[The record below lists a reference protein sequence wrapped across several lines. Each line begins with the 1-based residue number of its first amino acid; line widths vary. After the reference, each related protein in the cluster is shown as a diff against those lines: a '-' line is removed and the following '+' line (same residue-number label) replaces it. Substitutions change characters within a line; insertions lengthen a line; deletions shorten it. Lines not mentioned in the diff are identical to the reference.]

1 MNFKEEFVKD
11 SKAILDLGIEEEG
24 KRQEKVEVFV
34 KEITHKNYKEL
45 CKENDLGLCLIAFV
59 DGKDKT
65 TMKKSINFLKDLQK
79 REDIKG
85 ESNDESKSSFR
96 MAVKG
101 RRSTNAV
108 VTRNPPIKILE
119 NLSVV
124 ARHAYGTVL
133 FTAALYKGANVE
145 NG

>member
-24 KRQEKVEVFV
+24 KRQEKVKVFV

-65 TMKKSINFLKDLQK
+65 TMKKSINLLKDLQK

-85 ESNDESKSSFR
+85 ESNVFLWLCKPR
-96 MAVKG
+96 G
-101 RRSTNAV
+101 TNAV
-108 VTRNPPIKILE
+108 VSRNQPIKMIE

-124 ARHAYGTVL
+124 ARHA
-133 FTAALYKGANVE
+133 
-145 NG
+145 

>member
-65 TMKKSINFLKDLQK
+65 TMKKSINLLKDLQK

-101 RRSTNAV
+101 SQYECGRDKKSANQNSRKPV
-108 VTRNPPIKILE
+108 GRGK
-119 NLSVV
+119 
-124 ARHAYGTVL
+124 ARIWHCAFHSCT
-133 FTAALYKGANVE
+133 T
-145 NG
+145 